1 MSWEENIIE
10 NLKIKIIDGD
20 RGVNYPK
27 STDFLTEGYC
37 LFLNTGNVTKEGINF
52 DNTSFISEN
61 KDSILRKGKTQRGDI
76 ILTTRGTLGNVAFYD
91 DNISYD
97 NIRINS
103 GMVIIRPDSEEYSS
117 KFLYYVIKSDNFQ
130 KQISNSKSGS
140 AQPQIPIGTLK
151 KLSIQK
157 PPLET
162 QKRIASILATYDD
175 LIENNLKRI
184 KLLEETAQNIYK
196 EWFVNFRFPNYEHT
210 EFDGESSLPV
220 GWEKKT
226 IDAFAEVITG
236 KTPSTTNSNF
246 YGGNIP
252 FVKTPDMHDAPYV
265 LSTSIYLSNEGA
277 ESQNNK
283 FLPKNSVMV
292 SCIGTAGVVA
302 LASTNCQTNQQI
314 NSVRF
319 DEEFKAFY
327 FYCFARGLKTLLEGL
342 GSNGATMVNVNKSKF
357 EKIELI
363 VPDSETLKRHYG
375 LVKVIF
381 DQILTLQEKN
391 EKLKEA
397 RDILLPR
404 LMNRTIEV

>member
-1 MSWEENIIE
+1 MSWNEVIFESIFKIPTKNGLTKPSRIRGEGFKFINMGELFSIDRMFDPKMELVPLSETEKITHKIETGDLLFARQSLVASGAGKCSIVKEVDELTVFDSHIIRVRLNVE
-10 NLKIKIIDGD
+10 FCDPDFYYYYFKSSINNLKSLVQQ
-20 RGVNYPK
+20 GVQA
-27 STDFLTEGYC
+27 
-37 LFLNTGNVTKEGINF
+37 GIRAS
-52 DNTSFISEN
+52 D
-61 KDSILRKGKTQRGDI
+61 L
-76 ILTTRGTLGNVAFYD
+76 
-91 DNISYD
+91 
-97 NIRINS
+97 
-103 GMVIIRPDSEEYSS
+103 S
-117 KFLYYVIKSDNFQ
+117 K
-130 KQISNSKSGS
+130 
-140 AQPQIPIGTLK
+140 LK
-151 KLSIQK
+151 VHY

-162 QKRIASILATYDD
+162 QERIASILSTYDD
-175 LIENNLKRI
+175 LIENNLMRI

-210 EFDGESSLPV
+210 EFDAESGLPV
-220 GWEKKT
+220 GWVNTEIKNFGT
-226 IDAFAEVITG
+226 VVTG
-236 KTPSTTNSNF
+236 KTPSTANSNF

-302 LASTNCQTNQQI
+302 LASINCQTNQQI

-327 FYCFARGLKTLLEGL
+327 FYGFARGLKTLLEGL

-363 VPDSETLKRHYG
+363 IPDSETLKRHYG

>member
-1 MSWEENIIE
+1 MSWEVKSLDNIITFQRGFDLPKTDFKVGDFPVVGSTGIIGFHNE
-10 NLKIKIIDGD
+10 FKVKSPCIVTGRSGTLGVFQYLNEDFWAHNTTLWVKDFQGNHPKFIYYLLLTLDFKSLNGGVAVPTLNRNVLKNVFIS
-20 RGVNYPK
+20 YPK
-27 STDFLTEGYC
+27 S
-37 LFLNTGNVTKEGINF
+37 
-52 DNTSFISEN
+52 
-61 KDSILRKGKTQRGDI
+61 
-76 ILTTRGTLGNVAFYD
+76 
-91 DNISYD
+91 
-97 NIRINS
+97 
-103 GMVIIRPDSEEYSS
+103 
-117 KFLYYVIKSDNFQ
+117 
-130 KQISNSKSGS
+130 
-140 AQPQIPIGTLK
+140 
-151 KLSIQK
+151 
-157 PPLET
+157 LET
-162 QKRIASILATYDD
+162 QKRIASILSTYDD

-210 EFDGESSLPV
+210 EFDAESGLPV

-226 IDAFAEVITG
+226 IDTFAVVITG
-236 KTPSTTNSNF
+236 KTPSTANINF

-265 LSTSIYLSNEGA
+265 LSTSIYLSNDGA

-319 DEEFKAFY
+319 AEEFKAFY
-327 FYCFARGLKTLLEGL
+327 FYGFARGLKTLLEGL

-381 DQILTLQEKN
+381 DQILILQEQN

-404 LMNRTIEV
+404 LMNRTLEV

>member
-1 MSWEENIIE
+1 MSWINYTLKDLVSLKQGFAL
-10 NLKIKIIDGD
+10 NKKSQHHLSGDNSGLPLLKISDLINGTETLF
-20 RGVNYPK
+20 VK
-27 STDFLTEGYC
+27 STIPEQFLVTPSEIIYSR
-37 LFLNTGNVTKEGINF
+37 TGQVGIAF
-52 DNTSFISEN
+52 M
-61 KDSILRKGKTQRGDI
+61 GKTGVVYNNCFKVIPNEKLDSVFI
-76 ILTTRGTLGNVAFYD
+76 FHWLN
-91 DNISYD
+91 SKP
-97 NIRINS
+97 IR
-103 GMVIIRPDSEEYSS
+103 DY
-117 KFLYYVIKSDNFQ
+117 IKSLAT
-130 KQISNSKSGS
+130 GA
-140 AQPQIPIGTLK
+140 AQPDLNHDAFKSVKINL
-151 KLSIQK
+151 

-162 QKRIASILATYDD
+162 QKRIASILSTYDD

-210 EFDGESSLPV
+210 EFDKESGLPV

-236 KTPSTTNSNF
+236 KTPSTANSNF

-265 LSTSIYLSNEGA
+265 LSTNINLSNEGA

-327 FYCFARGLKTLLEGL
+327 FYGFARGLRTLLEGL

-357 EKIELI
+357 EKIEII
-363 VPDSETLKRHYG
+363 VSDSETLKKHYG

-381 DQILTLQEKN
+381 DQILILQEQN

>member
-1 MSWEENIIE
+1 MSWEVKSLDNIITFQ
-10 NLKIKIIDGD
+10 
-20 RGVNYPK
+20 RGFDLPK
-27 STDFLTEGYC
+27 TDFKVGD
-37 LFLNTGNVTKEGINF
+37 FPVVGSTGIIGFHNEFKVKSPCVVTGR
-52 DNTSFISEN
+52 S
-61 KDSILRKGKTQRGDI
+61 
-76 ILTTRGTLGNVAFYD
+76 GTLGVFQYLNEDFWAHNTTLWVKEFQGNHPKFIYYLLQTLDFKSLNGGVAVPTLNRNVLKNVF
-91 DNISYD
+91 ISF
-97 NIRINS
+97 
-103 GMVIIRPDSEEYSS
+103 P
-117 KFLYYVIKSDNFQ
+117 KS
-130 KQISNSKSGS
+130 
-140 AQPQIPIGTLK
+140 
-151 KLSIQK
+151 
-157 PPLET
+157 LET
-162 QKRIASILATYDD
+162 QKHIASILSNYDD

-196 EWFVNFRFPNYEHT
+196 EWFVNFRFPNYENT
-210 EFDGESSLPV
+210 EFDAESGLPV
-220 GWEKKT
+220 RWEKKT

-236 KTPSTTNSNF
+236 KTPSTANSNF

-265 LSTSIYLSNEGA
+265 LSTSIYLSNDGA

-327 FYCFARGLKTLLEGL
+327 FYGFARGLKTLLEGL

-381 DQILTLQEKN
+381 DQILILQEQN

>member
-1 MSWEENIIE
+1 MSWEVKSLDNIITFQRGFDLPKTDFKVGDFPVVGSTGIIGFHNE
-10 NLKIKIIDGD
+10 FKVKSPCIVTGRSGTLGIFQYLNEDFWAHNTTLWVKDFQGNHPKFIYYLLQTLDFKSLNGGVAVPTLNRNVLKN
-20 RGVNYPK
+20 VFVSYPK
-27 STDFLTEGYC
+27 S
-37 LFLNTGNVTKEGINF
+37 
-52 DNTSFISEN
+52 
-61 KDSILRKGKTQRGDI
+61 R
-76 ILTTRGTLGNVAFYD
+76 
-91 DNISYD
+91 
-97 NIRINS
+97 
-103 GMVIIRPDSEEYSS
+103 
-117 KFLYYVIKSDNFQ
+117 
-130 KQISNSKSGS
+130 
-140 AQPQIPIGTLK
+140 
-151 KLSIQK
+151 
-157 PPLET
+157 ET
-162 QKRIASILATYDD
+162 QKRIASLLSTYDD

>member
-1 MSWEENIIE
+1 MIWKEISIGEIGQVITGNTPPRKNPEFYGNAY
-10 NLKIKIIDGD
+10 KFIK
-20 RGVNYPK
+20 P
-27 STDFLTEGYC
+27 TDMDIGNRYTPLTEDFYSEIAYEKYIKSLIPPLSTC
-37 LFLNTGNVTKEGINF
+37 VVTIGSIGQKMTLT
-52 DNTSFISEN
+52 DSYSFINQAVNAVIPNTEKFDQFFIFYALKNILHKVKSADTGASSGREN
-61 KDSILRKGKTQRGDI
+61 
-76 ILTTRGTLGNVAFYD
+76 V
-91 DNISYD
+91 
-97 NIRINS
+97 
-103 GMVIIRPDSEEYSS
+103 
-117 KFLYYVIKSDNFQ
+117 
-130 KQISNSKSGS
+130 SKSNFMS
-140 AQPQIPIGTLK
+140 LK
-151 KLSIQK
+151 LDVPTNI
-157 PPLET
+157 ET
-162 QKRIASILATYDD
+162 QKKIGSVLSSFDD
-175 LIENNLKRI
+175 LIENNIKRI

-210 EFDGESSLPV
+210 EFDTESGLPV

-226 IDAFAEVITG
+226 IDAFTEVITG
-236 KTPSTTNSNF
+236 KTPSTANSNF

-327 FYCFARGLKTLLEGL
+327 FYGFARGLRTLLEGL

-357 EKIELI
+357 EKIEII
-363 VPDSETLKRHYG
+363 VPDNETLKKHYG
-375 LVKVIF
+375 FVKVIF
-381 DQILTLQEKN
+381 DQILILQEQN

>member
-140 AQPQIPIGTLK
+140 AQPQIPIGTIK

-175 LIENNLKRI
+175 VIENNLKRI

-292 SCIGTAGVVA
+292 SCIGPAGVVA

>member
-1 MSWEENIIE
+1 
-10 NLKIKIIDGD
+10 
-20 RGVNYPK
+20 
-27 STDFLTEGYC
+27 
-37 LFLNTGNVTKEGINF
+37 
-52 DNTSFISEN
+52 
-61 KDSILRKGKTQRGDI
+61 
-76 ILTTRGTLGNVAFYD
+76 
-91 DNISYD
+91 
-97 NIRINS
+97 
-103 GMVIIRPDSEEYSS
+103 MVIIRPDSEEYSS
-117 KFLYYVIKSDNFQ
+117 KFLYYVFKSENFR

-162 QKRIASILATYDD
+162 QIRIASILSTYDD

-210 EFDGESSLPV
+210 DFDEESGLPV

-226 IDAFAEVITG
+226 IDTFAEVITG
-236 KTPSTTNSNF
+236 KTPSTANSNF

-265 LSTSIYLSNEGA
+265 LSTSIYLSNDGA

-327 FYCFARGLKTLLEGL
+327 FYGFARGLKTLLEGL

-381 DQILTLQEKN
+381 DQILILQEQN

>member
-1 MSWEENIIE
+1 MSWEE
-10 NLKIKIIDGD
+10 IKIGSICKVKHGYAFKSTFFSDNGEYILLSPGNFFEAGGLKSKGDKEKYYVGEFPSDYILNESDLLLVMTDLIQNAPLLGGCAIVPTDNKFLHNQRLGKITNLDENKIDKKYFYYCLNEEYY
-20 RGVNYPK
+20 RGQIRGTATGATVRHTAPERIYNAKINIPK
-27 STDFLTEGYC
+27 S
-37 LFLNTGNVTKEGINF
+37 
-52 DNTSFISEN
+52 
-61 KDSILRKGKTQRGDI
+61 
-76 ILTTRGTLGNVAFYD
+76 
-91 DNISYD
+91 
-97 NIRINS
+97 
-103 GMVIIRPDSEEYSS
+103 
-117 KFLYYVIKSDNFQ
+117 
-130 KQISNSKSGS
+130 
-140 AQPQIPIGTLK
+140 
-151 KLSIQK
+151 
-157 PPLET
+157 LET
-162 QKRIASILATYDD
+162 QKCIANIPSNYDD

-184 KLLEETAQNIYK
+184 KLLEEMAQNIYK

-210 EFDGESSLPV
+210 EFDEESGLPV

-226 IDAFAEVITG
+226 IGTFADVITG
-236 KTPSTTNSNF
+236 KTPSTVNSNF
-246 YGGNIP
+246 FGGNVP
-252 FVKTPDMHDAPYV
+252 FVKTPDMHNAPYV
-265 LSTSIYLSNEGA
+265 LNTSISLSNEGA

-314 NSVRF
+314 NSVKF
-319 DEEFKAFY
+319 DEDYKSFY
-327 FYCFARGLKTLLEGL
+327 FYGFARGLRTLLEGL

-363 VPDSETLKRHYG
+363 IPDNEVLKKHYG

-381 DQILTLQEKN
+381 DQILILQEQN

>member
-1 MSWEENIIE
+1 MSWEVKSLDNIITFQRGFDLPKTDFKVGDFPVVGSTGIIGFHNE
-10 NLKIKIIDGD
+10 FKVKSPCVVTGRSGTLGVFQYLNEDFWAHNTTLWVKEFQGNHPKFIYYLLQTLDFKSLNGGVAVPTLNRNVLKNVFIS
-20 RGVNYPK
+20 YPK
-27 STDFLTEGYC
+27 S
-37 LFLNTGNVTKEGINF
+37 
-52 DNTSFISEN
+52 
-61 KDSILRKGKTQRGDI
+61 
-76 ILTTRGTLGNVAFYD
+76 
-91 DNISYD
+91 
-97 NIRINS
+97 
-103 GMVIIRPDSEEYSS
+103 
-117 KFLYYVIKSDNFQ
+117 
-130 KQISNSKSGS
+130 
-140 AQPQIPIGTLK
+140 
-151 KLSIQK
+151 
-157 PPLET
+157 LET
-162 QKRIASILATYDD
+162 QKRIASILSNYDD
-175 LIENNLKRI
+175 LIDNNLKRI

-196 EWFVNFRFPNYEHT
+196 EWFVNFRFPNYVHT
-210 EFDGESSLPV
+210 EFDAESGLPV

-236 KTPSTTNSNF
+236 KTPSTANSNF

-265 LSTSIYLSNEGA
+265 LSTSIYLSNDGA

-327 FYCFARGLKTLLEGL
+327 FYGFARGLKTLLEGL

-381 DQILTLQEKN
+381 DQILILQEQN